1 MRFSN
6 HLLTRLRSLASWLQR
21 QGALRWRSIV
31 ILIPVAALALGLA
44 GYGVWWRL
52 LADRVQESLSTIQN
66 EQKALGRN
74 LEWSALTVDG
84 FPYMVDATLSKLRL
98 LAPDIGAVWDG
109 ERVVVRLR
117 PLSPGSIRISLEGPQ
132 HFFHV
137 ANGRWIEGDVE
148 ADKALFSGRS
158 KDRMQS
164 VTAEI
169 ERLTGKGK
177 LDASDF
183 SFILERGTAGLAL
196 NAAEGK
202 ASLPRLDISAQVTN
216 LALQGQVVL
225 PLGPSIEQFSLNLGL
240 SLPATL
246 PVATVDAIVQA
257 WRATGT
263 PIQIRSF
270 SFDWGGVHLS
280 ATGEILLSQQ
290 GLPEGYLKL
299 TIGNHSRMLQVLQEM
314 GWISAETHARAKPI
328 LDVMAFV
335 SGDPKRKISVP
346 LRFAGGDVYLGP
358 ARLLT
363 LQAPK
368 RADEPGL
375 P

>member
-1 MRFSN
+1 VGFAK
-6 HLLTRLRSLASWLQR
+6 HILTRLRSLGSWLRR
-21 QGALRWRSIV
+21 QGALRWRSAV
-31 ILIPVAALALGLA
+31 MLIPVALALGLA

-52 LADRVQESLSTIQN
+52 LADSVQDSLSTIQN

-74 LEWSALTVDG
+74 LEWNALTVDG

-137 ANGRWIEGDVE
+137 ANGRWIEGDVV

-196 NAAEGK
+196 NAAEGN
-202 ASLPRLDISAQVTN
+202 ASLPRLDISAQITN

-225 PLGPSIEQFSLNLGL
+225 PLGPSIEQFSLDVGV
-240 SLPATL
+240 SLPKTL

-263 PIQIRSF
+263 PIEIRAF

-280 ATGEILLSQQ
+280 ATGEILLNGQ

-299 TIGNHSRMLQVLQEM
+299 TIGNHSRMLQVLEEM
-314 GWISAETHARAKPI
+314 GWISSETHARAKPI

-363 LQAPK
+363 LQAPQ

>member
-1 MRFSN
+1 VGFAK
-6 HLLTRLRSLASWLQR
+6 HILTRLRSLGSWLRR
-21 QGALRWRSIV
+21 QGALRWRSAV
-31 ILIPVAALALGLA
+31 MLIPVAALALGLA

-52 LADRVQESLSTIQN
+52 LADSVQDSLSTIQN

-137 ANGRWIEGDVE
+137 ANGRWIEGDVV

-196 NAAEGK
+196 NAAEGN
-202 ASLPRLDISAQVTN
+202 ASLPRLDISAQITN

-225 PLGPSIEQFSLNLGL
+225 PLGPSIEQFSLDVGV
-240 SLPATL
+240 SLPKTL

-263 PIQIRSF
+263 PIEIRAF

-280 ATGEILLSQQ
+280 ATGEILLNGQ

-299 TIGNHSRMLQVLQEM
+299 TIGNHSRMLQVLEEM
-314 GWISAETHARAKPI
+314 GWISSETHARAKPI

-363 LQAPK
+363 LQAPQ

>member
-1 MRFSN
+1 MGFAK
-6 HLLTRLRSLASWLQR
+6 HILTRLRSLGSWLRR
-21 QGALRWRSIV
+21 QGALRWRSAV
-31 ILIPVAALALGLA
+31 MLIPVAALALGLA

-52 LADRVQESLSTIQN
+52 LADSVQDSLSTIQN

-74 LEWSALTVDG
+74 LEWNALTVDG

-137 ANGRWIEGDVE
+137 ANGRWIEGDVV

-196 NAAEGK
+196 NAAEGN
-202 ASLPRLDISAQVTN
+202 ASLPRLDISAQITN

-225 PLGPSIEQFSLNLGL
+225 PLGPSIEQFSLDVGV
-240 SLPATL
+240 SLPKTL

-263 PIQIRSF
+263 PIEIRAF

-280 ATGEILLSQQ
+280 ATGEILLNGQ

-299 TIGNHSRMLQVLQEM
+299 TIGNHSRMLQVLEEM
-314 GWISAETHARAKPI
+314 GWISSETHARAKPI

-363 LQAPK
+363 LQAPQ

>member
-1 MRFSN
+1 MGFAK
-6 HLLTRLRSLASWLQR
+6 HILTRLRSLGSWLRR
-21 QGALRWRSIV
+21 QGALRWRSAV
-31 ILIPVAALALGLA
+31 MLIPVAALALGLA

-52 LADRVQESLSTIQN
+52 LADSVQDSLSTIQN

-137 ANGRWIEGDVE
+137 ANGRWIEGDVV

-196 NAAEGK
+196 NAAEGN
-202 ASLPRLDISAQVTN
+202 ASLPRLDISAQITN

-225 PLGPSIEQFSLNLGL
+225 PLGPSIEQFSLDVGV
-240 SLPATL
+240 SLPKTL

-263 PIQIRSF
+263 PIEIRAF

-280 ATGEILLSQQ
+280 ATGEILLNGQ

-299 TIGNHSRMLQVLQEM
+299 TIGNHSRMLQVLEEM
-314 GWISAETHARAKPI
+314 GWISSETHARAKPI

-363 LQAPK
+363 LQAPQ

>member
-6 HLLTRLRSLASWLQR
+6 HLLTRLRSLASWLRR

-225 PLGPSIEQFSLNLGL
+225 PLGPSIEQFSLDLGL
-240 SLPATL
+240 SLPTTL

>member
-1 MRFSN
+1 VGFAK
-6 HLLTRLRSLASWLQR
+6 HILTRLRSLGSWLRR
-21 QGALRWRSIV
+21 QGALRWRSAV
-31 ILIPVAALALGLA
+31 MLIPVAALALGLA

-52 LADRVQESLSTIQN
+52 LADSVQDSLSTIQN

-74 LEWSALTVDG
+74 LEWNALTVDG

-137 ANGRWIEGDVE
+137 ANGRWIEGDVV

-196 NAAEGK
+196 NAAEGN
-202 ASLPRLDISAQVTN
+202 ASLPRLDISAQITN

-225 PLGPSIEQFSLNLGL
+225 PLGPSIEQFSLDVGV
-240 SLPATL
+240 SLPKTL

-263 PIQIRSF
+263 PIEIRAF

-280 ATGEILLSQQ
+280 ATGEILLNGQ

-299 TIGNHSRMLQVLQEM
+299 TIGNHSRMLQVLEEM
-314 GWISAETHARAKPI
+314 GWISSETHARAKPI

-363 LQAPK
+363 LQAPQ